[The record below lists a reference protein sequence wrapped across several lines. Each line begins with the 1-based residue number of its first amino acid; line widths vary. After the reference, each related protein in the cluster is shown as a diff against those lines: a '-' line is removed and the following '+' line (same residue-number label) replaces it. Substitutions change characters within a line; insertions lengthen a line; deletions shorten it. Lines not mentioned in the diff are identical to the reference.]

1 MDLNMMQNI
10 QMEDEKVSVLN
21 LIDDNKQQIYKTLD
35 KMEKLLQF
43 QEDMCQK
50 QEETI
55 LKNLQ
60 QDQYDQIDQQQSP
73 TLEECQSTSVQLLE
87 NIYYLITKIDKN
99 FDQILNNLPKNS
111 SQNIFK
117 KNNEL
122 DLIVNKLLLDAFNE
136 NLESCG
142 QVIEDSKYLQN
153 YQLSK

>member
-1 MDLNMMQNI
+1 MDINMNI
-10 QMEDEKVSVLN
+10 QMEDEKVSVLT
-21 LIDDNKQQIYKTLD
+21 LIDNNKQQIYKTLD
-35 KMEKLLQF
+35 KMESLLKI

-55 LKNLQ
+55 LRNLK
-60 QDQYDQIDQQQSP
+60 QDQYEQLDQQAP
-73 TLEECQSTSVQLLE
+73 TLEQCQSSSVQLLE

-153 YQLSK
+153 YQIGK

>member
-1 MDLNMMQNI
+1 MDINMMQNN

-21 LIDDNKQQIYKTLD
+21 MIDDNKQQIYKTLD
-35 KMEKLLQF
+35 KMEALLKL
-43 QEDMCQK
+43 QEEMCQK
-50 QEETI
+50 HEESILRNLKQE
-55 LKNLQ
+55 
-60 QDQYDQIDQQQSP
+60 QYEQIDQQEP
-73 TLEECQSTSVQLLE
+73 TLEECQSSSVKLLE

-111 SQNIFK
+111 SQNLFK

-122 DLIVNKLLLDAFNE
+122 DLIVNKLLFDAFNE

-153 YQLSK
+153 YQIGK